1 MLIRKTVLI
10 TVITLIVST
19 LITACASS
27 GTSTLMGA
35 GLGAGL
41 GSGIGAMVDPG
52 PKGRNRIRNVFIGAT
67 AGSLLGAGTGYLAHE
82 ATESA
87 KKDAYDKGK
96 TDAEKKQSA
105 YSGDPGQPVL
115 VPAQVDVQYQEDQVR
130 GNVFVPGHFEY
141 RIVSPSHWSR

>member
-1 MLIRKTVLI
+1 MFIPKMILL
-10 TVITLIVST
+10 TLLTFIVST
-19 LITACASS
+19 LLTSCASS
-27 GTSTLMGA
+27 GTPTLMGM

-67 AGSLLGAGTGYLAHE
+67 VGSLLGAGTGYLAHE
-82 ATESA
+82 MTENS
-87 KKDAYDKGK
+87 KKEGHSKGQS
-96 TDAEKKQSA
+96 DAEKKQST
-105 YSGDPGQPVL
+105 YNSDPGQPVL
-115 VPAQVDVQYQEDQVR
+115 VPAQVEVQYQEDQVR

>member
-1 MLIRKTVLI
+1 MLIRKMIKVTFLTFI
-10 TVITLIVST
+10 LAT
-19 LITACASS
+19 LITGCASS

-41 GSGIGAMVDPG
+41 GAGIGAMVDPG

-82 ATESA
+82 ATDSA
-87 KKDAYDKGK
+87 KKDGYAKGK
-96 TDAEKKQSA
+96 ADAEKKQST
-105 YSGDPGQPVL
+105 YNGDPGQPVL
-115 VPAQVDVQYQEDQVR
+115 VPAQVEVQYQEDQVR